1 MKLYV
6 GQAALQGGIRRYPFD
21 LLELLVEPNLP
32 QPKKLATWVEANP
45 DRVFSLRLPPEIV
58 RPGTRQQELLERVGK
73 AREALAARWAVLTTS
88 PTTTPT
94 ARNRALLADLVEK
107 LGHTDWRL
115 AWEPHGMWAPEEAES
130 WAEELGVALVRDL
143 SRDEAPAGSVI
154 YTRLRAL
161 GFGTR
166 VGARAVE
173 RLAERLDGAEE
184 AYVVIE
190 GQGAARAATLLREL
204 LGGEAEA

>member
-1 MKLYV
+1 MKLHV

-45 DRVFSLRLPPEIV
+45 SRVFSLRLPPELV
-58 RPGTRQQELLERVGK
+58 QPGGQQAELLERIGR
-73 AREALAARWAVLTTS
+73 AREALAASWAVLTTG

-94 ARNRALLADLVEK
+94 ARNRGLLADLVEK
-107 LGHTDWRL
+107 LRRPDLRL
-115 AWEPHGMWAPEEAES
+115 AWEPRGMWAPEEAQA
-130 WAEELGVALVRDL
+130 WAEDLGVTLVRDL
-143 SRDEAPAGSVI
+143 SRDEAPEGPVI

-173 RLAERLDGAEE
+173 RLAERLEGADE
-184 AYVVIE
+184 AYVIME
-190 GQGAARAATLLREL
+190 GQGALRAATLLREL